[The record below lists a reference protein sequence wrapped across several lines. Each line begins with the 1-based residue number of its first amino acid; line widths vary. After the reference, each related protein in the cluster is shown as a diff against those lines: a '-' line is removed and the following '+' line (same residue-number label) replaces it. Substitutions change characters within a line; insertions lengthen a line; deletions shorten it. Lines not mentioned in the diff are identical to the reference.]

1 MSIILSILDVFYN
14 NNLDNLFQQLAPE
27 STTSG
32 ARGNIIPRLYT
43 FFKTICVNYIV
54 NSCQFL
60 NKNTPSLKATKIY
73 KNQVVMFCFCSN
85 EMQPCRIWGAKQKL
99 NPIANNPC
107 LYTFLRQFVS
117 IILSIL
123 DVFYNNNLDNIIQ
136 QLAPRSTPRGAQRKY
151 NSLPRQEVD
160 CRGMLL
166 VYVVVVVVKHILA
179 FTLYTLHSTLYT
191 LHFKLLYIPLAVGV
205 SSYLLPVERLLVPQR
220 NSC

>member
-1 MSIILSILDVFYN
+1 M
-14 NNLDNLFQQLAPE
+14 
-27 STTSG
+27 
-32 ARGNIIPRLYT
+32 
-43 FFKTICVNYIV
+43 
-54 NSCQFL
+54 
-60 NKNTPSLKATKIY
+60 
-73 KNQVVMFCFCSN
+73 
-85 EMQPCRIWGAKQKL
+85 
-99 NPIANNPC
+99 
-107 LYTFLRQFVS
+107 S